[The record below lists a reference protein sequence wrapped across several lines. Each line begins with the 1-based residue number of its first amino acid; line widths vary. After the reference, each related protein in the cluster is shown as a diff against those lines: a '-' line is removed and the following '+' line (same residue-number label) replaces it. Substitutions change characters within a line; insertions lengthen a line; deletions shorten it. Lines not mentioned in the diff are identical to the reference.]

1 MTSVILYM
9 SSSFC
14 SELRDTT
21 GHSPLLPILP
31 SLLSCLAAM
40 ATDSPSIV
48 VLVVVDSL
56 QLAAT
61 VSPGPI
67 DVPLMSAV
75 VVGGRCGDSPA
86 GTKFV

>member
-1 MTSVILYM
+1 MPSVILYI

-21 GHSPLLPILP
+21 GHSPLLPVLP
-31 SLLSCLAAM
+31 SLLSCLATM

-56 QLAAT
+56 QLAAK
-61 VSPGPI
+61 VSPA
-67 DVPLMSAV
+67 PLMSH
-75 VVGGRCGDSPA
+75 
-86 GTKFV
+86 